1 MGKRSNGEGTIFK
14 RKDGRWCG
22 AYFDEQYNRHYV
34 YGKTQTEA
42 KKKLKEKQNSRTIK
56 NKSYMFQ
63 EWVLEYLQK
72 YKKNDLKITTYNSYL
87 DIYRKHINGSQLGK
101 IKLEDVKASDL
112 QQYYNGKIKDGYS
125 SKSVRSGL
133 EWCAGQGI

>member
-42 KKKLKEKQNSRTIK
+42 KKKLKEKQHSRTIK

-101 IKLEDVKASDL
+101 IKLEDVKAADL
-112 QQYYNGKIKDGYS
+112 QQYYNGKIK
-125 SKSVRSGL
+125 
-133 EWCAGQGI
+133 GIRN